1 MRQLVPHFI
10 LNQYRSGQFSGSLEA
25 AGLFI
30 DLSGFSKMA
39 DILFGYEQRGA
50 ETLAEVVRTIFEPM
64 VEAVYSQ
71 GGFVAG
77 YSGDAFTA
85 IFTEQQDREPAIFRC
100 LDAAVRMQA
109 HVRDHP
115 RAETAFGN
123 YPISARVGISYGEA
137 NWNILK
143 SSNGNQATYYIH
155 GSSVNEAVAAE
166 ESAGPGE
173 ILADRLAYERLR
185 GIVDGQRIG
194 ECYRLSDVC
203 TELPKPRPFSDPLP
217 ASDELGAFIPETV
230 INSPT
235 VGEFR
240 QIVNLFIDIP
250 INPTDDSVV
259 TSFMDIVFKLQE
271 RYGGYFLRPEI
282 SDKGFNLLMF
292 WGAPTAHETDIDRA
306 LNFVLDL
313 KTRSG
318 LPIKAG
324 ITYLTSYA
332 GLIGAQLREDY
343 TAYGWGVNLAARFMK
358 MAAPSEVWI
367 DEAVARRAERHFEVK
382 FRDNFAFKGFTRKQ
396 KVFTLIGRK
405 EPADLVFHG
414 ELIGRDQEL
423 RQLSA
428 FVKPIFTNQF
438 AGVLVVQGEAG
449 IGKSRLVHAFQG
461 SDEFRENPGHWLICQ
476 TDEIL
481 RQSLNPFKG
490 WLFKRF
496 SVSEAQSEIT
506 NLENFNTRL
515 QTLVDATPVSHLAA
529 ELERTSSVLAALLGL
544 SQPDSLYEQLDA
556 KERYE
561 NTFIALSTLLRAESL
576 RMPLI
581 LFIEDIQWLDDDTR
595 AFLPYFVR
603 AILAESDITYPI
615 AILATRRPA
624 GEPLQFDEVLE
635 TRFLT
640 LDRLSANNLS
650 RLAKYILG
658 RPISASLLDLLERR
672 TEGNPFFAE
681 QILRYLFEKK
691 LLIQNQDGLFDSD
704 SRAERSLPLDVG
716 AVLISRLDSLA
727 QDVRDVAQTA
737 SILGREFEVPLLARM
752 LQGDVDLSKKIAHA
766 ADAEIWFPLD
776 QMRYIFRHALLRDAA
791 YSMQLLTR
799 QRELHA
805 LAVSAM
811 EILYVNELELHYGEL
826 AYHAERANLVEKAL
840 MYLPLAGKAAAS
852 VYQNRQAVDYF
863 SRALM
868 ILPSRNLRAQFDLHL
883 SRAKLYGLV
892 GERILQVQDLDVLE
906 RLSRQLGQDAL
917 LAQIWVMGADF
928 AYATSNYPY
937 AIEKAGQALSL
948 AKSVGEEGVALDAYR
963 VLSLALLRQG
973 RLDEAMQHAEEGLQI
988 VRRLGGRVEEGKI
1001 LNSMGLIA
1009 LEQKEPASA
1018 RAYFEQALSIARET
1032 SNRGLETK
1040 SLNNLGTSAGYIQGD
1055 YAAAR
1060 EYYEQAFLI
1069 AKERGDRSLQSAALG
1084 NLGWVAGMQGD
1095 FDSARSFHEQAL
1107 SLAREVGDL
1116 YHEAYTLI
1124 NLSAVAFHQKEIR
1137 DAINYAQRAN
1147 DLSNRIGDR
1156 PGAAWSLLYLG
1167 HAYLL
1172 DKNTKLA
1179 GDSYLESVAIR
1190 EELDQKNLA
1199 MEPTAGLIQV
1209 ALEMNDLSVA
1219 RSETEKILR
1228 HLENGGTFEGAEEP
1242 LRIYCA
1248 CYQALQKLRDPRSDT
1263 ILQEAV
1269 KLLEMQVS
1277 KLQDAKARQMF
1288 IQNVPCRRAINEA
1301 WQNLRRD

>member
-10 LNQYRSGQFSGSLEA
+10 INQYRSGQFSGSLEA

-39 DILFGYEQRGA
+39 DILFGYEQPGA
-50 ETLAEVVRTIFEPM
+50 EILAEVVRTIFEPM
-64 VEAVYSQ
+64 VAAVYAQ
-71 GGFVAG
+71 GGFVVG

-85 IFTEQQDREPAIFRC
+85 IFAEQLDREPAILRC

-109 HVRDHP
+109 HVRDHSQ
-115 RAETAFGN
+115 AETVFGR

-143 SSNGNQATYYIH
+143 SSSGKQATYYIH
-155 GSSVNEAVAAE
+155 GSSVDEAVAAE
-166 ESAGPGE
+166 ECAGPGE
-173 ILADRLAYERLR
+173 ILADHLAYERLKT
-185 GIVDGQRIG
+185 IVDGQQVG
-194 ECYRLSDVC
+194 ECFCLSNVRI
-203 TELPKPRPFSDPLP
+203 ELPKPRSFSDPPP
-217 ASDELGAFIPETV
+217 ASDELGVFIPETV

-250 INPTDDSVV
+250 IDPTDDSIV
-259 TSFMDIVFKLQE
+259 TSFMDVVFKLQE

-292 WGAPTAHETDIDRA
+292 WGAPIAHETDIERA
-306 LNFVLDL
+306 LNFILDL

-324 ITYLTSYA
+324 ITYLTAYA
-332 GLIGAQLREDY
+332 GLIGALLREDY

-358 MAAPSEVWI
+358 MAAPSEIWI
-367 DEAVARRAERHFEVK
+367 DEEVARRAERHFEVK
-382 FRDNFAFKGFTRKQ
+382 YRDKFEFKGFTRKQ

-405 EPADLVFHG
+405 ELVDLVYHG
-414 ELIGRDQEL
+414 ELIGRTQEL
-423 RQLSA
+423 RRLSA
-428 FVKPIFTNQF
+428 FVKPIFNGQF

-449 IGKSRLVHAFQG
+449 IGKSRLIHSFQG
-461 SDEFRENPGHWLICQ
+461 SDEFKEKPGHWLICQ

-481 RQSLNPFKG
+481 RQSLNPFKA
-490 WLFKRF
+490 WLLKRF
-496 SVSEAQSEIT
+496 SVSESQSEIT
-506 NLENFNTRL
+506 NLENFNTQL
-515 QTLVDATPVSHLAA
+515 QALIDATPVSHLAA

-544 SQPDSLYEQLDA
+544 SQPGSLYDQLDA
-556 KERYE
+556 KGRYE

-576 RMPLI
+576 QKPLI
-581 LFIEDIQWLDDDTR
+581 LFVEDIQWLDDDTR

-603 AILAESDITYPI
+603 MVSVESDITYPI
-615 AILATRRPA
+615 AILATRRPD
-624 GEPLQFDEVLE
+624 GQQLQFDEVLKAQ
-635 TRFLT
+635 FLT
-640 LDRLSANNLS
+640 LDRLSANDLS
-650 RLAKYILG
+650 HLAKYVLG

-681 QILRYLFEKK
+681 QILRYLSEKK
-691 LLIQNQDGLFDSD
+691 LLIQNKDGLFGSD
-704 SRAERSLPLDVG
+704 SRAERSLPMDVG

-727 QDVRDVAQTA
+727 QGVRDVAQTA

-752 LQGDVDLSKKIAHA
+752 LRGDADLSKKIAHA
-766 ADAEIWFPLD
+766 ANAEIWFPLD

-811 EILYVNELELHYGEL
+811 ETLYAHELEAHYGEL

-840 MYLPLAGKAAAS
+840 MYLHLAGKAAAS
-852 VYQNRQAVDYF
+852 VYQNRQAVNYF
-863 SRALM
+863 SRALLL
-868 ILPSRNLRAQFDLHL
+868 LPSRNLHMQFDLHL

-917 LAQIWVMGADF
+917 LAQIWVMRADF

-937 AIEKAGQALSL
+937 AIEKARQALNL
-948 AKSVGEEGVALDAYR
+948 AKSAGEEDVALDAYR
-963 VLSLALLRQG
+963 VSSLVLLRQG

-988 VRRLGGRVEEGKI
+988 VRRLGRRLEEGKI

-1009 LEQKEPASA
+1009 LEQKEPANA
-1018 RAYFEQALSIARET
+1018 QAYFEQALSIARET

-1040 SLNNLGTSAGYIQGD
+1040 SLNNLGTSAGFIQGD

-1060 EYYEQAFLI
+1060 EYYEQAYLI
-1069 AKERGDRSLQSAALG
+1069 ARERGDRSLQSAALG
-1084 NLGWVAGMQGD
+1084 NLGWAAGMQGD
-1095 FDSARSFHEQAL
+1095 FGSARSSHEQAL

-1116 YHEAYTLI
+1116 YHETYTLI
-1124 NLSAVAFHQKEIR
+1124 NLSAVAIHQKEVQ
-1137 DAINYAQRAN
+1137 DAIQYAQRAN
-1147 DLSNRIGDR
+1147 KLSNRIGDR

-1167 HAYLL
+1167 NAYLL
-1172 DKNTKLA
+1172 DKNTTLA
-1179 GDSYLESVAIR
+1179 RDAFLEAVTIR
-1190 EELDQKNLA
+1190 EELDQKNLS
-1199 MEPTAGLIQV
+1199 MEPIAGLIHV
-1209 ALEMNDLSVA
+1209 ALETNDLSVV
-1219 RSETEKILR
+1219 RSETEKILQ
-1228 HLENGGTFEGAEEP
+1228 HLENGGTFEGIEEP
-1242 LRIYCA
+1242 LRVYCA
-1248 CYQALQKLRDPRSDT
+1248 CYQALQKLKDPRSET

-1269 KLLEMQVS
+1269 KLLETQVS
-1277 KLQDAKARQMF
+1277 KLQDAEARQMF

-1301 WQNLRRD
+1301 WQNLQRD

>member
-39 DILFGYEQRGA
+39 DILFGYEQPGA
-50 ETLAEVVRTIFEPM
+50 ETLAEVVRIIFEPM

-71 GGFVAG
+71 GGFVVG

-85 IFTEQQDREPAIFRC
+85 IFTEQQDRDPAILRC

-109 HVRDHP
+109 YVRDHP
-115 RAETAFGN
+115 QAETPFGR
-123 YPISARVGISYGEA
+123 YPISVRVGISYGEA

-143 SSNGNQATYYIH
+143 SSNGKQATYYIH
-155 GSSVNEAVAAE
+155 GSSVDGAVAAE
-166 ESAGPGE
+166 ENAGPGE
-173 ILADRLAYERLR
+173 ILADSLAYEHLKA
-185 GIVDGQRIG
+185 IVDGQRVD
-194 ECYRLSDVC
+194 ECYRLSNVH
-203 TELPKPRPFSDPLP
+203 TELPKPRSISDPLP
-217 ASDELGAFIPETV
+217 ASGELGVFIPEMV
-230 INSPT
+230 IHSPI

-250 INPTDDSVV
+250 IDPMDGSVV
-259 TSFMDIVFKLQE
+259 TSFMDVVFKLQE

-292 WGAPTAHETDIDRA
+292 WGAPIAHETDIDRA

-313 KTRSG
+313 KVRSG
-318 LPIKAG
+318 LPIRAG

-332 GLIGAQLREDY
+332 GFIGALLREDY

-358 MAAPSEVWI
+358 MSAPSEVWI
-367 DEAVARRAERHFEVK
+367 DEEVARRAERHFEVK
-382 FRDNFAFKGFTRKQ
+382 YQDKFEFKGFTRKQ

-414 ELIGRDQEL
+414 DLIGRAQEL
-423 RQLSA
+423 RQLST
-428 FVKPIFTNQF
+428 FVKPIFNGQF
-438 AGVLVVQGEAG
+438 VGVLVIQGEAG
-449 IGKSRLVHAFQG
+449 IGKSRLVHSFQA
-461 SDEFRENPGHWLICQ
+461 SDEFRENPAHWLICQ

-496 SVSEAQSEIT
+496 SVSESQSETT

-515 QTLVDATPVSHLAA
+515 QTLIDATPVSFLAV
-529 ELERTSSVLAALLGL
+529 ELERTSSVLAALLGI
-544 SQPDSLYEQLDA
+544 SQQDSLYEKLDA

-576 RMPLI
+576 QMPLI
-581 LFIEDIQWLDDDTR
+581 LFLEDIQWLDDDTR

-603 AILAESDITYPI
+603 TVSVESDITYPI
-615 AILATRRPA
+615 AILATRRPYS
-624 GEPLQFDEVLE
+624 EHLQLDEVLK
-635 TRFLT
+635 TQFLT
-640 LDRLSANNLS
+640 LDRLSTNDLS
-650 RLAKYILG
+650 QLAKYVLG
-658 RPISASLLDLLERR
+658 IPISETLLDLLGRR

-681 QILRYLFEKK
+681 QILRYLLEKK
-691 LLIQNQDGLFDSD
+691 LLIQNRDGFFDSD
-704 SRAERSLPLDVG
+704 SRAERSLPMDVG

-727 QDVRDVAQTA
+727 PDVRDVAQTA

-752 LQGDVDLSKKIAHA
+752 LQGDSDLLKKIARA
-766 ADAEIWFPLD
+766 ENAEIWFPLD

-805 LAVSAM
+805 LAVSSM
-811 EILYVNELELHYGEL
+811 ETLYAHELESHYGEL
-826 AYHAERANLVEKAL
+826 AYHAQRANLVEKAL
-840 MYLPLAGKAAAS
+840 VYLPLAGGAAAS

-863 SRALM
+863 SRAIALT
-868 ILPSRNLRAQFDLHL
+868 PSNNLHMQFELHL
-883 SRAKLYGLV
+883 SRAKLYGLM
-892 GERILQVQDLDVLE
+892 GERTFQVQDLDILE
-906 RLSRQLGQDAL
+906 RLSLQLGQDAL
-917 LAQIWVMGADF
+917 LAQIWVMRAD
-928 AYATSNYPY
+928 YSYSTSKYQY
-937 AIEKAGQALSL
+937 AIEKARQALNL
-948 AKSVGEEGVALDAYR
+948 AKSAEEEEVALDAYR
-963 VLSLALLRQG
+963 VSSLAFLRQG
-973 RLDEAMQHAEEGLQI
+973 RLDDALQHAEEGLQI
-988 VRRLGGRVEEGKI
+988 VRRLGRRLEEGKI

-1009 LEQKEPASA
+1009 LEQKEPANA
-1018 RAYFEQALSIARET
+1018 QAYFEQALSIARES

-1040 SLNNLGTSAGYIQGD
+1040 SLNNLGTSTGFVQGD

-1060 EYYEQAFLI
+1060 EYYEQAYLI
-1069 AKERGDRSLQSAALG
+1069 ARERGDRSLQSAALG
-1084 NLGWVAGMQGD
+1084 NLGWAAGMQGD
-1095 FDSARSFHEQAL
+1095 FSSARSYHEQAL
-1107 SLAREVGDL
+1107 LLAREVGDL
-1116 YHEAYTLI
+1116 YHEAYTLV
-1124 NLSAVAFHQKEIR
+1124 NLSAVAIQQKEVQ
-1137 DAINYAQRAN
+1137 DAIKYAQRAN
-1147 DLSNRIGDR
+1147 ELSNKIGDR

-1167 HAYLL
+1167 NAYLL
-1172 DKNTKLA
+1172 EKNTGLA
-1179 GDSYLESVAIR
+1179 RDAFLEAVTIR

-1199 MEPTAGLIQV
+1199 MEPIAGLIHV
-1209 ALEMNDLSVA
+1209 ALEMNDLSVVS
-1219 RSETEKILR
+1219 SETEKILQ
-1228 HLENGGTFEGAEEP
+1228 HLENGGSFEGAEEP

-1248 CYQALQKLRDPRSDT
+1248 CFQALQTLKDPRSET

-1269 KLLEMQVS
+1269 KLLEAQVS
-1277 KLQDAKARQMF
+1277 RLQDAEARQMF

-1301 WQNLRRD
+1301 WQNLQRE